1 MEHNHNHPP
10 LLLEAVPRWL
20 AAAFREYRIPFLGSL
35 IWGTLAYLFA
45 FTNKLV
51 NHDEVGQLFG
61 KGATVSSGRW
71 GLGALDLIF
80 PNVSMPW
87 IYGVITLVLMAVSV
101 CLIIRLFSLRSK
113 VLQVLLAGSIVIF
126 PSLIGLFGYM
136 FTSSSYAL
144 SFLLAVLAVFLVCRG
159 SRWMLLPAAG
169 CLILSVSIYQS
180 YISVAASLMVLVLIH
195 QLLTGEE
202 PGSVLKKGIGYV
214 LFLIISLGGYYL
226 ATQLVLMLKGISFN
240 EYAADSISFSPSYL
254 LKGLGLAYV
263 NFVRFFTWAHHRL
276 MPTSLSRWLHLALF
290 AAAAVLLLLW
300 VQKQKKPG
308 AARFLLLLLLL
319 VMLPLAINCM
329 YLITSEDS
337 IHTLV
342 LYSFVSVYILV
353 AVLAEQVLEVPANG
367 MFRELLR
374 RIALDGS
381 AIALS
386 VIILINIYV
395 ANTAYLNLH
404 LRYENAYAFYTSL
417 SADIRQLPQFREGS
431 RIAVIG
437 SWKSP
442 DFYETNLD
450 FTNYLIG
457 TKGFLPSDYS
467 AQAFLE
473 YYIGFPAEFVSVEE
487 AAAIG
492 SSDAFREMS
501 VYPYYGCIRVVDDVI
516 VVKLSD

>member
-1 MEHNHNHPP
+1 MEHNQNHPP
-10 LLLEAVPRWL
+10 LLLEAFPRWL
-20 AAAFREYRIPFLGSL
+20 AKAFREYRIPFLSSL
-35 IWGTLAYLFA
+35 IWGMLAYLFA

-71 GLGALDLIF
+71 GLGALDILF

-87 IYGVITLVLMAVSV
+87 IYGVITLLLMAISICV
-101 CLIIRLFSLRSK
+101 IIRLFNLRSRM
-113 VLQVLLAGSIVIF
+113 LQVLLAGSIMVF

-144 SFLLAVLAVFLVCRG
+144 SFLLAVLAVYMVCRG
-159 SRWMLLPAAG
+159 SRWVLLPAMG
-169 CLILSVSIYQS
+169 CLVLSVSIYQS

-195 QLLTGEE
+195 QLLNGEE
-202 PGSVLKKGIGYV
+202 PGLVLKKGIGYV

-226 ATQLVLMLKGISFN
+226 ATQLILTLKGISFN
-240 EYAADSISFSPSYL
+240 EYAADSISFSPTYL
-254 LKGLGLAYV
+254 LEGLQLAYV
-263 NFVRFFTWAHHRL
+263 NFIRFFTWAHHRL
-276 MPTSLSRWLHLALF
+276 IPTGLSRWLHAALF
-290 AAAAVLLLLW
+290 AAALVLLLLW
-300 VQKQKKPG
+300 VQKQKKPC
-308 AARFLLLLLLL
+308 AARLALLLLLLA
-319 VMLPLAINCM
+319 VLPLAINCM
-329 YLITSEDS
+329 YLITAEDS

-342 LYSFVSVYILV
+342 LYSFVSVYVLMV
-353 AVLAEQVLEVPANG
+353 VLAEQVLDVPADG
-367 MFRELLR
+367 KLREFLR

-381 AIALS
+381 AAALS

-417 SADIRQLPQFREGS
+417 TAGIRQMPQFREGT

-442 DFYETNLD
+442 EFYETHLD
-450 FTNYLIG
+450 VTNYLVG
-457 TKGFLPSDYS
+457 AKGFLPSDYT
-467 AQAFLE
+467 AQAFME
-473 YYIGFPAEFVSVEE
+473 YYIGFPAEFVTTQE
-487 AAAIG
+487 AQAIQ
-492 SSDAFREMS
+492 SSDAFREMPA
-501 VYPYYGCIRVVDDVI
+501 YPYYGCITVMEDVI